1 MLWRCCYY
9 RNQKQNSKSFFN
21 YDANL
26 TSVITMELKFKF
38 FFAMLI
44 YLYDVIICDVI
55 NVKSFHEI
63 LGYFF

>member
-1 MLWRCCYY
+1 
-9 RNQKQNSKSFFN
+9 
-21 YDANL
+21 
-26 TSVITMELKFKF
+26 MELKFIF

-55 NVKSFHEI
+55 NGKSFHEI